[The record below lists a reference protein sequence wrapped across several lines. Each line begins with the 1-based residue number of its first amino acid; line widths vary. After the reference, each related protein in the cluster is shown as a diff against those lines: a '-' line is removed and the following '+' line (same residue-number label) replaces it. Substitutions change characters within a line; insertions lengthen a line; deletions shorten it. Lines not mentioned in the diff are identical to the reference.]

1 MILDRVCRYSG
12 FVCHRSSCSIFDCAS
27 GNVGV
32 CLRHLNPS
40 GFLVPRRVSGSG
52 LSLLQIWSLKR

>member
-1 MILDRVCRYSG
+1 MSRICRFSG
-12 FVCHRSSCSIFDCAS
+12 CFCSRSSCSVFDCVS

-32 CLRHLNPS
+32 CLQHLNPD
-40 GFLVPRRVSGSG
+40 GFLLPRRVSGSG